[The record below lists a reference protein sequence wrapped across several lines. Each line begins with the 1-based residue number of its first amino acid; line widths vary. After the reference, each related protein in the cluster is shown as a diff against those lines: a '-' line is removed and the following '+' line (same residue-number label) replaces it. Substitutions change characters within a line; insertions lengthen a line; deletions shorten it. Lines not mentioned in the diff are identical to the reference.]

1 MFWDNIRCIIEGYD
15 KSFKRKYDEFDE
27 YIDVEGICE
36 LKELIVSLRDSDIL
50 IEFDKVSH
58 YIIDENNFKTDIYK
72 SNSNISN
79 EFLKMAN
86 KELSTLIS
94 SIQIKPIHGFVTF
107 NDIEGLLMLIQFN
120 YFYYSKMRC
129 KRFKVMEMGFGGDI
143 IQYLSFFTDDYKLF
157 PELPDYNEYFFEDL
171 KNMQYKDERA
181 RLLEDFLRCGYLG
194 LIADEK
200 VISLKFYNNIKV
212 SAWYLMACN
221 ALKRGSLKISCED
234 VVVGYTLTLK
244 CIVEDMRPYVRSAFY
259 RKND

>member
-1 MFWDNIRCIIEGYD
+1 MFWDNLRCILEGYD
-15 KSFKRKYDEFDE
+15 KSFERKYDGFDE
-27 YIDVEGICE
+27 YDDVEGLYE
-36 LKELIVSLRDSDIL
+36 LKELIVSLRDNDIL
-50 IEFDKVSH
+50 IEFDRVSH
-58 YIIDENNFKTDIYK
+58 YVTDESNFKTGAYGSHSK
-72 SNSNISN
+72 ISN

-94 SIQIKPIHGFVTF
+94 SIQIKSIQGFVTF

-120 YFYYSKMRC
+120 YFYYSQMRC
-129 KRFKVMEMGFGGDI
+129 SRFKVMEMGFGGDI

-157 PELPDYNEYFFEDL
+157 PELPDYDESFFDDL
-171 KNMQYKDERA
+171 KKMVYEDERA

-200 VISLKFYNNIKV
+200 MISLKFYNNIKV
-212 SAWYLMACN
+212 SSWYLMACN
-221 ALKRGSLKISCED
+221 ARKRGSLKISCED
-234 VVVGYTLTLK
+234 VVVGYSLTLK

>member
-1 MFWDNIRCIIEGYD
+1 MFWDNLRCILEGYE
-15 KSFKRKYDEFDE
+15 KSFKRKFEEFDE
-27 YIDVEGICE
+27 YSDVEGLCD

-50 IEFDKVSH
+50 IEFDKVSS
-58 YIIDENNFKTDIYK
+58 YVIDESNFKTDTYDGHSK
-72 SNSNISN
+72 ISN

-86 KELSTLIS
+86 KELSTLIT
-94 SIQIKPIHGFVTF
+94 SIQVKSIHGFVTF

-129 KRFKVMEMGFGGDI
+129 SLFKVMEMGFGGDI
-143 IQYLSFFTDDYKLF
+143 IQYLSFFTDDYKLL
-157 PELPDYNEYFFEDL
+157 PDLPDYDESFFNDL
-171 KNMQYKDERA
+171 KNMTFEDERA

-221 ALKRGSLKISCED
+221 ALKRGSLKIGCED

-244 CIVEDMRPYVRSAFY
+244 CIVEDMRHYVRSAFY